1 MIAEILYRDFNGDK
15 KIVSFETE
23 DEAREFCFKRD
34 KDDILYAVR
43 YRGYLVYSNI
53 ISELQFDNLP
63 IWYKLAAFFN

>member
-1 MIAEILYRDFNGDK
+1 MIAEILYRDFNGNK

-23 DEAREFCFKRD
+23 DEVREFCFKRD

-53 ISELQFDNLP
+53 IGELQFDNLP